1 MAYND
6 DAGNI
11 RHVLVRMGD
20 ETGNIVFKSLAVIV
34 DVVIAA
40 IIITVDVI
48 VVVDILAIVRRS

>member
-1 MAYND
+1 
-6 DAGNI
+6 
-11 RHVLVRMGD
+11 MGD

-48 VVVDILAIVRRS
+48 VVVDIF